1 MTNSEECICALA
13 TPAGGAI
20 GIIRLSGSEAI
31 RLTDKVFVSVSGKQ
45 LSAAKPNTLH
55 YGEIKDK
62 DGHTIDDVLVSVFRA
77 PHSYTGEDSTE
88 ISCHGSRYILQQVLQ
103 RLIEVGCRQAEPG
116 EYTRRAYLNGKMDL
130 SQAEAVADLIASTNK
145 ATHQMALSQL
155 KGHFSSELTL
165 LREKLLKMTSLLE
178 LELDFSDHE
187 ELEFADRSE
196 LRALAAEIEKKI
208 TTLAHSF
215 ETGNALKQGVPVAI
229 VGKTNVGKSTL
240 LNRLLHEEKAIV
252 SNIHGTTRDV
262 IEDTTLIDGITFRFI
277 DTAGIRKT
285 DDVVENIGI
294 ERTYQKM
301 EEAKIV
307 IWLLDA
313 QPTEAE
319 IEEMKE
325 KNQGKKLLMVF
336 NKIDEISFDK
346 AVLSSEKSVLSSEKE
361 SQTSSSISLSD
372 ENVSILNISART
384 GENVSDLEQAL
395 VKAADIPEITENDVI
410 VTSARHYEALLRSDE
425 SLSRVL
431 ESMDMGMS
439 GDIIA
444 EDLKMV
450 LEELGE
456 ITGGQISSQETLNNI
471 FKHFCIG
478 K

>member
-116 EYTRRAYLNGKMDL
+116 EYTRRAYMNGKMDL

-155 KGHFSSELTL
+155 KGHFSSELTV

-313 QPTEAE
+313 QPAEAE
-319 IEEMKE
+319 IEDMKE
-325 KNQGKKLLMVF
+325 KNLGKKLLMVF

-346 AVLSSEKSVLSSEKE
+346 AMLSSDEN

-395 VKAADIPEITENDVI
+395 VRAADIPEITENDVI
-410 VTSARHYEALLRSDE
+410 VTSARHYEALLRADE

>member
-116 EYTRRAYLNGKMDL
+116 EYTRRAYMNGKMDL

-215 ETGNALKQGVPVAI
+215 ETGNALKLGVPVAI

-319 IEEMKE
+319 IAEMKE

-346 AVLSSEKSVLSSEKE
+346 AVLSSDEKSQPSSP
-361 SQTSSSISLSD
+361 ISLSD